1 MLRWMQD
8 ISDFIFLD
16 DAPAPADVIFIPGNG
31 HALPAERAA
40 ALYRAG
46 FAPLL
51 LPSGRYAIG
60 SSGFVGQLSGSRPYR
75 DPDGSFATEWA
86 FMRRVLLDNGVPDSA
101 ILREDEATY
110 TYQNAIFSRRR
121 TDALKL
127 TVRRAI
133 LCCMPVHTRRA
144 KMYYETLFPETE
156 WRVCPA
162 QGAAITRENWWQSD
176 AGIDAVL
183 GELSRCGGQFHE
195 ILREQLRAEKPDPLA
210 EPKQAGTGFVR

>member
-1 MLRWMQD
+1 MLPWIRD
-8 ISDFIFLD
+8 ITDFIFLE

-40 ALYRAG
+40 RLYAEG
-46 FAPLL
+46 LAPWV

-60 SSGFVGQLSGSRPYR
+60 ADGFAGQKSGARLYEGPF
-75 DPDGSFATEWA
+75 DTEWA
-86 FMRRVLLDNGVPDSA
+86 FMRRVLLEGGVPERA

-121 TDALKL
+121 TDAMKL
-127 TVRRAI
+127 TVSRGI
-133 LCCMPVHTRRA
+133 ICCMPVHARRA
-144 KMYYETLFPETE
+144 KMYYETLFPEAQ
-156 WRVCPA
+156 WIVCPA
-162 QGAAITRENWWQSD
+162 SGAEITRESWLKSD

-195 ILREQLRAEKPDPLA
+195 ILKGLMR
-210 EPKQAGTGFVR
+210 